1 MKKIA
6 IFFALIIVIVCM
18 ISYLYI
24 INKSNERLAIQQNQL
39 FESYYQRQVY
49 GAEIATVINK
59 AMDNNYKNNVEKDNN
74 NLYIEN
80 STNSIKINIKM
91 IDDNDTIYPM
101 ELFANSGIQNFL
113 KYYNNIQFKCIDIK
127 YHESTK
133 LVKSLLFEQV
143 TIS

>member
-1 MKKIA
+1 MKKLI
-6 IFFALIIVIVCM
+6 IFFSVVIIIVCM
-18 ISYLYI
+18 ISYIYI
-24 INKSNERLAIQQNQL
+24 LNKSNERITMQQNQL

-59 AMDNNYKNNVEKDNN
+59 AIDNNYKNNVEKDNN

-91 IDDNDTIYPM
+91 IDNDTIYPM
-101 ELFANSGIQNFL
+101 EMFANNGIQNFL
-113 KYYNNIQFKCIDIK
+113 EYYNNIQFKCVDIK
-127 YHESTK
+127 YHENTK